1 MHRFRLG
8 TVLGTGFRI
17 WLRNAPSFL
26 LITAILLSPFLI
38 WAVLL
43 VQGEPPLAVR
53 RADVERYLYATAFT
67 PLFTILASTG
77 LVYGV
82 VKELSGSSSP
92 APFLRCFGA
101 GLARF
106 VPALGAAVLA
116 TIAVIA
122 GLIAWMVPG
131 VIAMCMLYVTTQAAV
146 LERPGPF
153 GALARS
159 YVLTRGHRVE
169 IFAILLLFWVTN
181 RGVSFAIGLA
191 LEGAMQDASIHD
203 AVRLAVYLDLA
214 HTVIV
219 ASLASV
225 VASTAYH
232 HLRLEK
238 EGTSAGELAQVFA

>member
-38 WAVLL
+38 WAVAL
-43 VQGEPPLAVR
+43 VQGEPTLEVR
-53 RADVERYLYATAFT
+53 RADVERYLDATAFT

-82 VKELSGSSSP
+82 VKELSGEH

-146 LERPGPF
+146 LERPGTF

>member
-38 WAVLL
+38 WAV
-43 VQGEPPLAVR
+43 
-53 RADVERYLYATAFT
+53 
-67 PLFTILASTG
+67 FTILASTG

-82 VKELSGSSSP
+82 VKELSGEH

-106 VPALGAAVLA
+106 VPALGAALAA

-131 VIAMCMLYVTTQAAV
+131 VIAMCMLYVTAQAAV
-146 LERPGPF
+146 LERAGTF

-159 YVLTRGHRVE
+159 YALTRGHRVE
-169 IFAILLLFWVTN
+169 IFAILLLFWV
-181 RGVSFAIGLA
+181 G
-191 LEGAMQDASIHD
+191 
-203 AVRLAVYLDLA
+203 
-214 HTVIV
+214 
-219 ASLASV
+219 
-225 VASTAYH
+225 
-232 HLRLEK
+232 
-238 EGTSAGELAQVFA
+238 